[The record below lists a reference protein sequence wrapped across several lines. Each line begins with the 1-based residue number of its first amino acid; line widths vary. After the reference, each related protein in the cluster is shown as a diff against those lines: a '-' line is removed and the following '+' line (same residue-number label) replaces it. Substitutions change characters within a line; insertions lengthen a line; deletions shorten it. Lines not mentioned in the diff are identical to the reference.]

1 MFHMV
6 NRLKR
11 CFKMFQNGVEWAKRH
26 PRGMTYVQ
34 CASPE
39 HEMLNMAHR
48 TSVKTKKRPEIG
60 LTSRNVNAIIQT
72 TVRNNKLSS

>member
-11 CFKMFQNGVEWAKRH
+11 CFKMFQNGVEWAKRN

-48 TSVKTKKRPEIG
+48 TSVKTKKKAGNWIDKPKCECY
-60 LTSRNVNAIIQT
+60 NP
-72 TVRNNKLSS
+72 NNSS